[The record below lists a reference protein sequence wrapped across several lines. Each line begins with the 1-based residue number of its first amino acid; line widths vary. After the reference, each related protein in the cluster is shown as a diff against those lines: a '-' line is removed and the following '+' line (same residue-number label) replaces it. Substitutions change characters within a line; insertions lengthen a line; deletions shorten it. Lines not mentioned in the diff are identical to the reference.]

1 MMFTKTDFAG
11 DTLLHVI
18 ACREESR
25 GDTSDDEKLLF
36 KALVGLGLNPWKEN
50 NDGQTAL
57 DITASQ
63 EKTKILAL
71 LSRKE

>member
-1 MMFTKTDFAG
+1 
-11 DTLLHVI
+11 
-18 ACREESR
+18 
-25 GDTSDDEKLLF
+25 LF
-36 KALVGLGLNPWKEN
+36 KALVVLGLNPWKEN

-71 LSRKE
+71 FARKE